1 MAERTWTVQQRQC
14 IDARGGTVL
23 VSAAAGSGKTSVLV
37 QRVITRIT
45 DPQEP
50 VDVDRLLVVTF
61 TKAAAA
67 EMKQRLA
74 SALTQLQAEH
84 PDDRR
89 LQRQQMLLPRANIS
103 TVHSFC
109 ANLLREYFHLLDLSP
124 QFKVAEA
131 AETALLREEAL
142 SEIAEECYREK
153 DPVFLEL
160 SALLGSGRDVLY
172 IAFSSGLSGTYQAL
186 SLMAAQLQEEFPE
199 RKIHMVDSLAASGGQ
214 GLLVWYAVQHA
225 RAGESIDQVRDWLEE
240 NKLHLAHWFT
250 VDDLMFLFRGGR
262 VSKTAAWA
270 GTLLNIKPV
279 LHVDDEGHLIPMEKV
294 RGRKKSLNALI
305 DHMEKSANKPISD
318 QMVFITHGDCI
329 EDAEYVAAKIKERFG
344 VKEVVINYV
353 DPVIGAH
360 SGPGTMALFFL
371 ADKR

>member
-1 MAERTWTVQQRQC
+1 MDFEIVTDSCCNLLEDMIDDFGIHVLPLTFMVDGEDEVYQSYLKGERTDLKQFYTMMREGKVF
-14 IDARGGTVL
+14 
-23 VSAAAGSGKTSVLV
+23 KTSL
-37 QRVITRIT
+37 
-45 DPQEP
+45 PN
-50 VDVDRLLVVTF
+50 L
-61 TKAAAA
+61 A
-67 EMKQRLA
+67 E
-74 SALTQLQAEH
+74 S
-84 PDDRR
+84 
-89 LQRQQMLLPRANIS
+89 
-103 TVHSFC
+103 
-109 ANLLREYFHLLDLSP
+109 
-124 QFKVAEA
+124 
-131 AETALLREEAL
+131 EAL
-142 SEIAEECYREK
+142 FREQ
-153 DPVFLEL
+153 
-160 SALLGSGRDVLY
+160 LGSGRDVLY

-199 RKIHMVDSLAASGGQ
+199 RKIHVVDSLAASGGQ

-305 DHMEKSANKPISD
+305 DHMEKSANKPISG

>member
-1 MAERTWTVQQRQC
+1 MDFEIVTDSCCNLLEDMIDDFGIHILPLTFMVDGEDEVYQSYLKGERTDLKQFYTMMREGKVF
-14 IDARGGTVL
+14 
-23 VSAAAGSGKTSVLV
+23 KTSLP
-37 QRVITRIT
+37 T
-45 DPQEP
+45 
-50 VDVDRLLVVTF
+50 L
-61 TKAAAA
+61 A
-67 EMKQRLA
+67 E
-74 SALTQLQAEH
+74 S
-84 PDDRR
+84 
-89 LQRQQMLLPRANIS
+89 
-103 TVHSFC
+103 
-109 ANLLREYFHLLDLSP
+109 
-124 QFKVAEA
+124 
-131 AETALLREEAL
+131 EAL
-142 SEIAEECYREK
+142 FRE
-153 DPVFLEL
+153 
-160 SALLGSGRDVLY
+160 LLGSGRDVLY

-199 RKIHMVDSLAASGGQ
+199 RKIHVVDSLAASGGQ

-329 EDAEYVAAKIKERFG
+329 EDAEHVAAKIKERFG